1 MISAETAC
9 WEIERKK
16 QKFLTK
22 NYTCR
27 STPSSMV
34 THFEAFSETI
44 QMDVGAADHWQDS
57 WVYIYKGQSGAAQAA
72 PMAIIDPLGYP
83 VSISHPRSNQ

>member
-1 MISAETAC
+1 
-9 WEIERKK
+9 
-16 QKFLTK
+16 
-22 NYTCR
+22 
-27 STPSSMV
+27 MV

-44 QMDVGAADHWQDS
+44 QMNVGGSRSLAGFLG
-57 WVYIYKGQSGAAQAA
+57 IYKGQSGAGQAA